1 MTAPRLPR
9 LLLGLALVVSAG
21 AAAIALNVLLL
32 DRASAQNDRIG
43 RLSPG
48 AKILPAAPGWTL
60 RPVEGRVED
69 RGADD

>member
-1 MTAPRLPR
+1 MTRLPR
-9 LLLGLALVVSAG
+9 LLLGLAVVVAAG
-21 AAAIALNVLLL
+21 SAAIALNFLLL

-48 AKILPAAPGWTL
+48 ARILPAAPSWTL
-60 RPVEGRVED
+60 RPVERRVED